1 MDGVILDPFGPF
13 QSAPGRCHCGA
24 KKGARQAGTHECP
37 VSEVRDTPQHT
48 LTRTSETK
56 GHSQLYGSRAAFDL
70 KFLTECAAGGVGT
83 SNRRHEC
90 PVSEV
95 RDTPQHTLT
104 RTSETKGHSQLYGSR
119 AAFDLKFLTEFAAG
133 GVGTSNRRHER
144 FAEPNCAR
152 KSVRPPPSAR
162 LRIPWQTCPN

>member
-70 KFLTECAAGGVGT
+70 KFLTE
-83 SNRRHEC
+83 
-90 PVSEV
+90 
-95 RDTPQHTLT
+95 
-104 RTSETKGHSQLYGSR
+104 
-119 AAFDLKFLTEFAAG
+119 FAAG

-152 KSVRPPPSAR
+152 NPSVRHHRHGYEFLGKRVQTRAPGGS
-162 LRIPWQTCPN
+162 LRIPTTGAECR